1 MKIKFCG
8 AAQTVT
14 GSCHLIQF
22 SGGNILVDCGMRQ
35 GADEKAMPNGEF
47 PFDPHEITA
56 LLVTHAHIDH
66 TGLVPLLTKRGFS
79 GPIYSTSATAK
90 LCEIMLAD
98 SAHIQEQDAEEQS
111 RKNLR
116 AGKPPAE
123 PLYSAKDAAIACERF
138 KSIPYGT
145 VVEVCPG
152 VKARFT
158 NVGHLMGSA
167 AIEVWITEED
177 KTVRVAFSGDLGR
190 GDRPIINDPDIV
202 EGADYLVMESTYGDR
217 NHEVT
222 TDAEKEAEFAAVLR
236 AGIARG
242 GNIVIP
248 AFAVGRTQELL
259 YYIKRMLIEG
269 TVPGLERVPVYLDS
283 PLGIKATRI
292 YENCTKENYDQE
304 ALEMSREGDL
314 FEFPTLR
321 IAQTAE
327 ESKLINTQ
335 PGCNIIISSS
345 GMCDAGRIRHHL
357 KHNLYRADSTIV
369 FAGYQAVGTLG
380 RLLVDGAKRV
390 KMFGEQVIV
399 NANIV
404 QIAGFS
410 GHAGRDEMLQWLQKI
425 PQKPTRVFLVH
436 GEKDVIDG
444 FAAAVR
450 SLGYTVSV
458 PELFEAFDLGT
469 GSVQR
474 EPSVQ
479 LKRQAEASV
488 STMESLLSRM
498 AKLMQLAA
506 SAQGE
511 RAQKLGAD
519 LDALLKKWD

>member
-1 MKIKFCG
+1 MKLTFLG
-8 AAQTVT
+8 ANHEVT
-14 GSCHLIQF
+14 GSCTLLEAAGQRYLI
-22 SGGNILVDCGMRQ
+22 DCGMEQ
-35 GADEKAMPNGEF
+35 GKDIYENQPIPVAPGEI
-47 PFDPHEITA
+47 DGVLA
-56 LLVTHAHIDH
+56 THAHIDH
-66 TGLVPLLTKRGFS
+66 TGLLPLLVRNGFRGKIYATK
-79 GPIYSTSATAK
+79 PTTE
-90 LCEIMLAD
+90 LCDIMLRD
-98 SAHIQEQDAEEQS
+98 SAHIQEFEAEWKNRKAKRAGDAPVEPMYTVQDAE
-111 RKNLR
+111 
-116 AGKPPAE
+116 
-123 PLYSAKDAAIACERF
+123 AAMKLFIGVDYETKVELAPGLEIRF
-138 KSIPYGT
+138 
-145 VVEVCPG
+145 VD
-152 VKARFT
+152 
-158 NVGHLMGSA
+158 VGHLLGSSS
-167 AIEVWITEED
+167 IEIWVTENGSTT
-177 KTVRVAFSGDLGR
+177 KLVFSGDIGNTNQPL
-190 GDRPIINDPDIV
+190 IKDPAYITD
-202 EGADYLVMESTYGDR
+202 ADYVVMESTYGDR
-217 NHEVT
+217 LHGPKPDYV
-222 TDAEKEAEFAAVLR
+222 AELSKILQRTFD
-236 AGIARG
+236 RG
-242 GNIVIP
+242 GNVVIP
-248 AFAVGRTQELL
+248 SFAVGRTQELL

-327 ESKLINTQ
+327 ESKQINTQ

-369 FAGYQAVGTLG
+369 FAGYQAAGTLG

-404 QIAGFS
+404 QISGFS

-469 GSVQR
+469 GSVHR
-474 EPSVQ
+474 EPVVQ